1 MKKRKLMIEALNL
14 LKKRGQKASDIAR
27 KAILQ
32 EKIQYAPLSEALRYF
47 TANWRDFN
55 HPALLSLAC
64 EAVGGHPDATTNIG
78 AAIVLL
84 TSAADIHDDIIDQSI
99 TKGGK
104 LTVFGK
110 FDKDI
115 ALLAGEIFLFKG
127 LTLLHDECQ
136 RLHIQQKQAIIKLT
150 EQAFFEIVSA
160 EAKETSFKGKYDLA
174 PEEYSNII
182 GMKAAIAE
190 ATMRIGAILGCGTSE
205 EIDALGHYGRTLGIV
220 TTIRDEFIDIFEPN
234 ELKNRAEK
242 ECLPLPILYA
252 FKNTKTKNEVI
263 RLLKKRKLTE
273 KNAYTIVDAVTDAKE
288 VKKLKKQMQM
298 LIRKEI
304 KRLNFVTK
312 SEILQGLKLLLLS
325 VVEDL

>member
-32 EKIQYAPLSEALRYF
+32 EKIHDAPLSEALRYF
-47 TANWRDFN
+47 TDNWRDFN

-99 TKGGK
+99 IKGGK

-110 FDKDI
+110 FGKDI

-127 LTLLHDECQ
+127 LTLLHEARQ
-136 RLHIQQKQAIIKLT
+136 RLPEQQGQAIIKLT
-150 EQAFFEIVSA
+150 EHAFFEIVSA

-190 ATMRIGAILGCGTSE
+190 ATMRMGAILGCGTSE
-205 EIDALGHYGRTLGIV
+205 EIEALGHYGRTLGIL

-304 KRLNFVTK
+304 KRLNFVKK
-312 SEILQGLKLLLLS
+312 SEILGELKLLLLS

>member
-32 EKIQYAPLSEALRYF
+32 EKIHDAPLSEALRYF
-47 TANWRDFN
+47 TDNWRDFN
-55 HPALLSLAC
+55 HPTLLSLAC

-99 TKGGK
+99 IKGGK

-110 FDKDI
+110 FGKDI

-127 LTLLHDECQ
+127 LTLLHEARQ
-136 RLHIQQKQAIIKLT
+136 RLPEQQGQAIIKLT
-150 EQAFFEIVSA
+150 EHAFFEIVSA

-190 ATMRIGAILGCGTSE
+190 ATMRMGAILGCGTSE
-205 EIDALGHYGRTLGIV
+205 EIDALGHYGRTLG
-220 TTIRDEFIDIFEPN
+220 TLMTIRDEFIDVFEPD
-234 ELKNRAEK
+234 ELKHRTEN

-252 FKNTKTKNEVI
+252 FQTSEVRDKVI
-263 RLLKKRKLTE
+263 QILEKKIISENDAYEIVEIMMRARGVQELKKKMRLQ
-273 KNAYTIVDAVTDAKE
+273 
-288 VKKLKKQMQM
+288 VK
-298 LIRKEI
+298 KEI
-304 KRLNFVTK
+304 KNLSSIKNV
-312 SEILQGLKLLLLS
+312 EIFEELSTLLRSGL
-325 VVEDL
+325 EDL

>member
-298 LIRKEI
+298 LIRKEV